1 MYSFK
6 ESLFTYSCDLCHVTK
21 GMGEPYVLP
30 FFFLLYH
37 NNMEVVNLLVR
48 MPNVTPLGH
57 INYRMRHKKYFQNGV
72 VFISKFSYFNS

>member
-1 MYSFK
+1 
-6 ESLFTYSCDLCHVTK
+6 
-21 GMGEPYVLP
+21 
-30 FFFLLYH
+30 
-37 NNMEVVNLLVR
+37 MEVVNLLVR

>member
-1 MYSFK
+1 MPRYK
-6 ESLFTYSCDLCHVTK
+6 RDGRTLRDTV
-21 GMGEPYVLP
+21 
-30 FFFLLYH
+30 FFLLYH

-72 VFISKFSYFNS
+72 VFISKFSYSNS

>member
-1 MYSFK
+1 MPRYKRDGRTLRDTVYFP
-6 ESLFTYSCDLCHVTK
+6 TQ
-21 GMGEPYVLP
+21 
-30 FFFLLYH
+30 LYH